1 MLIKTKILG
10 PYHFRLERR
19 LHLSPLQC
27 CPVNVFEEWVSS
39 DVPHNTQ
46 SASGISLKQLKK

>member
-19 LHLSPLQC
+19 LYLSPLQC

-46 SASGISLKQLKK
+46 SASGISLKQLK